1 MKINKSKI
9 LKDIETYNQ
18 LIVIFDNQKDYKAK
32 GRSELNLQKL
42 KIELNGIKTK

>member
-42 KIELNGIKTK
+42 KIELQSCK